1 METGESV
8 EHIHADMPVF
18 VDTGGIE
25 LGPKVARCAGENYPD
40 GTRLTQ
46 RRSRGCRP
54 LGIDTVG

>member
-40 GTRLTQ
+40 GTRLT
-46 RRSRGCRP
+46 
-54 LGIDTVG
+54 